1 MALIVGHR
9 CHVFSFACR
18 LCCRIQSR
26 LLAKTDEGNGGW
38 KDEREIEAR
47 RPRTTLSSLES
58 SRGGIR
64 GERNCVLPLS
74 LGICSVTF
82 FQNDLSSFGRMR
94 LHAIRTSETL
104 IALPSSLEFVPL
116 HWGLP
121 TSTLPH
127 CNFVRFRTRNG
138 RVQTRAG
145 DTFVIES
152 PADPI
157 RS

>member
-1 MALIVGHR
+1 MPCI
-9 CHVFSFACR
+9 FESR

-47 RPRTTLSSLES
+47 RPRTTLSSFES
-58 SRGGIR
+58 SSGRDKGGKKLR
-64 GERNCVLPLS
+64 PLS
-74 LGICSVTF
+74 R
-82 FQNDLSSFGRMR
+82 DLFRDLFPERSLLPFGRMR

-104 IALPSSLEFVPL
+104 IAISSSLEFVPL
-116 HWGLP
+116 HLGLP

-127 CNFVRFRTRNG
+127 CNFVHFRKRNG

-145 DTFVIES
+145 DTFVIGS
-152 PADPI
+152 PADPFLN
-157 RS
+157 SD

>member
-1 MALIVGHR
+1 MLIL
-9 CHVFSFACR
+9 VFLFACR

-47 RPRTTLSSLES
+47 RPRTTLSSFES

-64 GERNCVLPLS
+64 GGKKLRPLSLS

-94 LHAIRTSETL
+94 LHAIRASETL
-104 IALPSSLEFVPL
+104 IALPFSLEFVPL
-116 HWGLP
+116 QWGLP
-121 TSTLPH
+121 PSSLPH
-127 CNFVRFRTRNG
+127 CNFERFRTRNG